1 MRRSV
6 YALVLA
12 AWLATPLG
20 AVDGRDFAGRYDLIE
35 VTQQGDGTVSLTVI
49 ADVQNVS
56 GGDIAGVTFQLE
68 IDGRP
73 PATAGPLDLADGS
86 SIRIGIPITVAT
98 ATYERWSSAG
108 IVMAGGWTD
117 SEGAAQRRQVELVR
131 TSPTEEVQ

>member
-20 AVDGRDFAGRYDLIE
+20 AVDGRDFAGRYDLTE
-35 VTQQGDGTVSLTVI
+35 VTQQGDGTVSLTVL

-56 GGDIAGVTFQLE
+56 GGDIAGVTFQLD

-73 PATAGPLDLADGS
+73 PATAGPLDLASGS
-86 SIRIGIPITVAT
+86 SIRIGIPITIDAT
-98 ATYERWSSAG
+98 TYERWSSTG
-108 IVMAGGWTD
+108 IAMAGGWTD
-117 SEGAAQRRQVELVR
+117 SEGGTQRRQVELVR
-131 TSPTEEVQ
+131 TPLTMGVQ